1 MAYFQVSG
9 GFPHFIWPHMAS
21 SYFNSSLCCDAKEEI
36 QFLVLGSV
44 SGWVPRVTGRLAQF
58 GSQVRRFDKRCIS
71 NVMMLNNLP
80 LTITAQTLMVV
91 SCVLCHCALTPSA
104 GETRDRDL
112 MYSAVGQVSR
122 VKSTF
127 TSPRW
132 CICPSSQMSH
142 LTLSL
147 SNLSFSFSQVKLG
160 CVCVCVWGTA
170 GTLGS
175 ELQHI
180 GEALIWCARR
190 AAADSPSRD
199 GAVFVLRVCKL
210 AVIRLLS
217 NDVGELIRA
226 VLMGALISL

>member
-1 MAYFQVSG
+1 MAYFQISG

-21 SYFNSSLCCDAKEEI
+21 SYFNSFLCCDVKEEI

-58 GSQVRRFDKRCIS
+58 GSQVRRFDKRRIS

-127 TSPRW
+127 TSPREGDVFALVHKCHTSHFHSPTW
-132 CICPSSQMSH
+132 AFPSVRWS
-142 LTLSL
+142 
-147 SNLSFSFSQVKLG
+147 
-160 CVCVCVWGTA
+160 
-170 GTLGS
+170 
-175 ELQHI
+175 
-180 GEALIWCARR
+180 
-190 AAADSPSRD
+190 
-199 GAVFVLRVCKL
+199 
-210 AVIRLLS
+210 
-217 NDVGELIRA
+217 
-226 VLMGALISL
+226 

>member
-1 MAYFQVSG
+1 MFQDECQELREDW
-9 GFPHFIWPHMAS
+9 H
-21 SYFNSSLCCDAKEEI
+21 SLE
-36 QFLVLGSV
+36 
-44 SGWVPRVTGRLAQF
+44 
-58 GSQVRRFDKRCIS
+58 SQVRRFDKRCIS

-160 CVCVCVWGTA
+160 CVCVCV
-170 GTLGS
+170 
-175 ELQHI
+175 
-180 GEALIWCARR
+180 RV
-190 AAADSPSRD
+190 RD
-199 GAVFVLRVCKL
+199 GGHTWVGVAAHRWGFNLVCE
-210 AVIRLLS
+210 ASRRGLS
-217 NDVGELIRA
+217 QQRRCCVCFAG
-226 VLMGALISL
+226 V